1 MTGLAALF
9 YCPSCMGEEIF
20 MAYRT
25 GMKVMHRVFGM
36 GTVVSVGTDTV
47 RVKFDRLATLR
58 TIRADY
64 RMQAV

>member
-1 MTGLAALF
+1 MPADA
-9 YCPSCMGEEIF
+9 GEEIF

-36 GTVVSVGTDTV
+36 GTVVFVGTDTV
-47 RVKFDRLATLR
+47 SVKFDRLATLR
-58 TIRADY
+58 TIRAAY

>member
-1 MTGLAALF
+1 
-9 YCPSCMGEEIF
+9 MGEEIF

-47 RVKFDRLATLR
+47 SVKFDRLATLR
-58 TIRADY
+58 TIRAAY